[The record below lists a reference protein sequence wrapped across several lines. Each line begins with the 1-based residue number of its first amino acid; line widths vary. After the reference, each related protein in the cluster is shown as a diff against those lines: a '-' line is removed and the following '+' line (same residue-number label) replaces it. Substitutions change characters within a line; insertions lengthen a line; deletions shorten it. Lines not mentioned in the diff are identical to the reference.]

1 MPTKKP
7 LSETAQWFLE
17 DLQKTLNDFSYES
30 GIQVVVT
37 DRDGN
42 LVSEVEGIQRA
53 CKLILATEEGRIRCR
68 DHFKMPS
75 SLFKTKKEPIFVECY
90 AGFASLWMPIVVR
103 GSVIGGIVG
112 CGKRYASKEG
122 EDLNKKLSKL
132 AVELGIVDKE
142 DFIKAAT
149 DEVIL
154 VTKEEMED
162 RIKRIKEL
170 FNILSTTAFTPLKEV
185 FG

>member
-7 LSETAQWFLE
+7 LSEAAQWFLE
-17 DLQKTLNDFSYES
+17 DLQKILNDFSYES

-37 DRDGN
+37 DREGN
-42 LVSEVEGIQRA
+42 LVSEVEGVQRA
-53 CKLILATEEGRIRCR
+53 CKLILATEEGRIRCQ

-103 GSVIGGIVG
+103 GSVIGAIIG
-112 CGKRYASKEG
+112 CGKRYASKG
-122 EDLNKKLSKL
+122 GDLRKVLSKL
-132 AVELGIVDKE
+132 AAELGIMDKE
-142 DFIKAAT
+142 DFMKAAT
-149 DEVIL
+149 DEVVL
-154 VTKEEMED
+154 VTKEEMEK